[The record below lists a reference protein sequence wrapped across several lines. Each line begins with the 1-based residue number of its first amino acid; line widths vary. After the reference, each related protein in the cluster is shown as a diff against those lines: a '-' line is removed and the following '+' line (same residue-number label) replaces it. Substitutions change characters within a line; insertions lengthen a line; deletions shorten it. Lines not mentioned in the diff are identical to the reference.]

1 MFASKAALPHRAKFP
16 FDTSNSGSMN
26 FMFAY
31 AFQSIVFLYL
41 IQGIT
46 FVDFIGICTINECF
60 LHIKVLA
67 HKFSQLRQIPNDKR
81 DARTP
86 KTVLEYQQLIACVK
100 QHEDIFEYVIVTF
113 ITYQS
118 TLICWFTTNNNHT
131 EWLKTWIRCI
141 GPCLLCKSC
150 RALWLFA

>member
-1 MFASKAALPHRAKFP
+1 
-16 FDTSNSGSMN
+16 
-26 FMFAY
+26 MFAY

-67 HKFSQLRQIPNDKR
+67 HKFSQLRRIPDDKR
-81 DARTP
+81 EARTP

-118 TLICWFTTNNNHT
+118 TLIC
-131 EWLKTWIRCI
+131 
-141 GPCLLCKSC
+141 
-150 RALWLFA
+150 